1 MGSRDKRIDAYI
13 AKSAEFARPILR
25 ELREIIHQACP
36 EVEEGLKWSCPHF
49 GYKGMLCHMAA
60 FKEHCAFGFW
70 KGALLLGPDESKSGD
85 AMGQFGRITSVKE
98 LPPKRV
104 LIGYIRKAME
114 LNEQGVKIARPKAR
128 GKKKAL
134 VVPPYFT
141 AAIKKNKKA
150 LTTFEA
156 FPYSKR
162 KDYVEWV
169 TEAKTEETRN
179 KRLATSVEWLAEGK
193 SRNWKYEKC

>member
-1 MGSRDKRIDAYI
+1 
-13 AKSAEFARPILR
+13 
-25 ELREIIHQACP
+25 
-36 EVEEGLKWSCPHF
+36 
-49 GYKGMLCHMAA
+49 MLCHMAA

-85 AMGQFGRITSVKE
+85 AMGQFGRITSLKDI
-98 LPPKRV
+98 PPKRV

-114 LNEQGVKIARPKAR
+114 LNERGVKIARPKAR
-128 GKKKAL
+128 GDGKKL

-193 SRNWKYEKC
+193 SRNWKYEKH